1 MPRFFA
7 VTLKLIAVL
16 FAPIAV
22 IGLVVAR
29 QEVTGDQYVGVLE
42 IVGSDSQPGAIEIFG
57 ADIQALASALNFFQA
72 WSLPALIAIVA
83 LGIMGLALSK
93 DKLRATWHICL
104 GLFFSFGVWAVLLTR
119 SRQAFT
125 DLIGSEISDLS
136 AIVIAAFLSELSARL
151 MNLTGLLAL
160 LFGSLALLL
169 WLLVNRRKAQS
180 SKALN

>member
-1 MPRFFA
+1 
-7 VTLKLIAVL
+7 
-16 FAPIAV
+16 
-22 IGLVVAR
+22 
-29 QEVTGDQYVGVLE
+29 
-42 IVGSDSQPGAIEIFG
+42 
-57 ADIQALASALNFFQA
+57 
-72 WSLPALIAIVA
+72 
-83 LGIMGLALSK
+83 LALSK

>member
-16 FAPIAV
+16 LAPIAV

-29 QEVTGDQYVGVLE
+29 QEVSGDQYVALLE

-57 ADIQALASALNFFQA
+57 ADIQTLASALNLFQV

-83 LGIMGLALSK
+83 LGMIGLVLSK
-93 DKLRATWHICL
+93 DKLRATWHIFL
-104 GLFFSFGVWAVLLTR
+104 GLFFSFGIWAVLLIR
-119 SRQAFT
+119 SRQGFT
-125 DLIGSEISDLS
+125 DFLGSEISDLS
-136 AIVIAAFLSELSARL
+136 SIVIAAYLSELSTRL

-160 LFGSLALLL
+160 SFGSLALLL
-169 WLLVNRRKAQS
+169 WLPVNRRKAQCS
-180 SKALN
+180 TALN

>member
-16 FAPIAV
+16 LAPIAV

-29 QEVTGDQYVGVLE
+29 QEVSGDQYVALLE

-57 ADIQALASALNFFQA
+57 ADIQTLASALNLFQA

-83 LGIMGLALSK
+83 LGMIGLVLSK
-93 DKLRATWHICL
+93 DKLRATWHIFL
-104 GLFFSFGVWAVLLTR
+104 GLFFSFGIWAALLAR
-119 SRQAFT
+119 SRQGFT
-125 DLIGSEISDLS
+125 EFLGSEISDLS
-136 AIVIAAFLSELSARL
+136 AIVIAAYLSELSTRL

-160 LFGSLALLL
+160 SFGSLALLL
-169 WLLVNRRKAQS
+169 WLPVNRRKAQS
-180 SKALN
+180 STALN